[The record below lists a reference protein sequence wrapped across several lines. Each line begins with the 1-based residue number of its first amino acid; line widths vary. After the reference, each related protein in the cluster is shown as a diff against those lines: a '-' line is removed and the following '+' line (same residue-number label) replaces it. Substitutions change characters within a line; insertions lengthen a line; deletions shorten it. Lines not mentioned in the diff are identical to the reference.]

1 MRKYKTLLREPSPG
15 GVPGGNES
23 EVPSLVLELVYSEHP
38 METCFYWFDLLIMEQ
53 CLMGLFLI
61 ASC

>member
-1 MRKYKTLLREPSPG
+1 M
-15 GVPGGNES
+15 GGNES
-23 EVPSLVLELVYSEHP
+23 EVPSLVLEQVHNKCP
-38 METCFYWFDLLIMEQ
+38 TETCFYWFDLLIMEQ